1 MNEMKSLFQTL
12 LSTENTYLDVY
23 LDGLIEHKIFDKGDD
38 IDHRINSLLLKPNTR
53 TVGFQLLNQFLDYSQ
68 AAVLERKANVWIP
81 LILKSCNSQDSGNM
95 DLCFDLLKKFAMR
108 CHENCDLSK
117 MFINNYLCKVY
128 ESLNN
133 VLEIG
138 IESALR
144 CLEIC
149 LRLYAAPSA
158 SFQSVIDRFL
168 RKFIDSTDHNI
179 IVYCGKCMHMLQ
191 QIRGGGQ
198 QGVNHK
204 TRWQEYQNQLVASI
218 HAIFNEMFSNC
229 SETYVGDSSQEI
241 GNKTIADLSSEP
253 VRKAAQLHVR
263 AHNVIEYLIIALKDP
278 FPVEKSIMP
287 KKILNLISVG
297 TSVTCITLQQNPIA
311 DNLALGVL
319 LPKLHKDLLRLLD
332 TLILILGPHLKPHY
346 QLIWN
351 ITLDSLKWT
360 TVLKAQEESNGIN
373 LASLRAKAYETI
385 ALWCQTLKSG
395 CHGETVVEFLVN
407 EIFSDTPC
415 VYSGMTLQISS
426 GARKHLSKQARRQLN
441 KARSDQSKLSQGNSI
456 RKINQYGSK
465 NLLISVVWA
474 LRCLQQILWTFANF
488 LKPSTMKAIHL
499 NIVQLSIQLYDSLPA
514 STVIQHNSMY
524 RLEVYNSLSV
534 TIMAPNHLCPPPTEI
549 ALKILQFAHLSD
561 NSLSVRNQCTHLIR
575 NLEKLFHPQKE
586 SLLFPLEARDIRNAF
601 VNLGQEHL
609 LNITPGNLLERSQ
622 YNENTSN
629 DNLVN
634 NENQDLGDDK
644 TRPSDHP
651 NNSLSFAMKA
661 DFYSEGKEINEMINN
676 ETKHCDHCGSSS
688 CGLDAECYK
697 EVNKANETVVEEK
710 MDDDQTY
717 TPNSKIRKIDEGDT
731 ASGSKKSWTV
741 LNSSDAD
748 AIDQLLEDIA
758 AEFVDELS

>member
-1 MNEMKSLFQTL
+1 MNEMKSVLQTL

-23 LDGLIEHKIFDKGDD
+23 LDGLCEHKIFDECDD
-38 IDHRINSLLLKPNTR
+38 IDQRINLLLLKSNTR
-53 TVGFQLLNQFLDYSQ
+53 TLGFQLLNQFLDYSQ
-68 AAVLERKANVWIP
+68 AAVLERRANIWIP
-81 LILKSCNSQDSGNM
+81 VVLKSCSSQDSSNM
-95 DLCFDLLKKFAMR
+95 ILCFDLLTKFAMR

-117 MFINNYLCKVY
+117 MFINNYLYKVY
-128 ESLNN
+128 ECLSN

-144 CLEIC
+144 CIETC

-158 SFQSVIDRFL
+158 SFQGVIDRFL
-168 RKFIDSTDHNI
+168 KKFIDSTDHNI

-204 TRWQEYQNQLVASI
+204 TRWQEHQNQLVASI

-229 SETYVGDSSQEI
+229 SETYEGDSSHQT
-241 GNKTIADLSSEP
+241 GNKTITDLSSEP
-253 VRKAAQLHVR
+253 VQKAAQLYVR
-263 AHNVIEYLIIALKDP
+263 AHNIIEYLIIALKDP

-297 TSVTCITLQQNPIA
+297 TSVTCFTLQQNPIA
-311 DNLALGVL
+311 DNLVLGVL
-319 LPKLHKDLLRLLD
+319 LPQLHKDLLRLLD

-346 QLIWN
+346 QLIWD
-351 ITLDSLKWT
+351 ITLQSLKWT

-395 CHGETVVEFLVN
+395 CHGETIAEFLVN
-407 EIFSDTPC
+407 EIFSDIPC
-415 VYSGMTLQISS
+415 MHTGMTLQVSS
-426 GARKHLSKQARRQLN
+426 GARKHLSKKARRQLN
-441 KARSDQSKLSQGNSI
+441 KAHNEQSKLSQVNSN
-456 RKINQYGSK
+456 RKSNQYRNK
-465 NLLISVVWA
+465 NLFTSVVWA
-474 LRCLQQILWTFANF
+474 LRCLQQILWTLANF
-488 LKPSTMKAIHL
+488 LKPPTMKAIHL
-499 NIVQLSIQLYDSLPA
+499 NITQLAIQLYDNLPT

-561 NSLSVRNQCTHLIR
+561 NSLSVRNHCTHLIR
-575 NLEKLFHPQKE
+575 NLEKLIHPQKE

-601 VNLGQEHL
+601 VKSGQEHL
-609 LNITPGNLLERSQ
+609 LNTTPGILLATTQ
-622 YNENTSN
+622 YNEAANN

-634 NENQDLGDDK
+634 IENQELGDDE
-644 TRPSDHP
+644 TGPSDHR
-651 NNSLSFAMKA
+651 NSSLSFALKA
-661 DFYSEGKEINEMINN
+661 ERYREGKEINDVVDN
-676 ETKHCDHCGSSS
+676 ENKPFDHCGL
-688 CGLDAECYK
+688 GAECDK
-697 EVNKANETVVEEK
+697 EGNKTNETVVEEK
-710 MDDDQTY
+710 MDDEQTY
-717 TPNSKIRKIDEGDT
+717 TPNSKKRKINEDAT
-731 ASGSKKSWTV
+731 PSNSKQSCIE

-748 AIDQLLEDIA
+748 AVDQLLEDIA
-758 AEFVDELS
+758 AEFVDELN